1 MDGDSCKRS
10 PVLIRRIKLNL
21 MAFHF
26 LFIAGIAVVYDS
38 IEPSPYYGGTANDMY
53 LDEKEL
59 IELPSPH

>member
-1 MDGDSCKRS
+1 
-10 PVLIRRIKLNL
+10 